1 MCKWLGIHG
10 NIFSSIFP
18 NRVFS
23 GRFLSV
29 KLYLKNDSFGLIQG
43 IKAEW
48 SLNKQTINEKD
59 FDGIRSEEEE
69 EEERIKRWLSFLPKL
84 HYS

>member
-29 KLYLKNDSFGLIQG
+29 KLYLKNDCFGLIQG